1 MDIVTG
7 IERLTALAFLLN
19 GLSHLAA
26 PRAWARFFIEMRDE
40 RAVPGFAQR
49 LSARPLGLLIAA
61 FHPVWSGPALLVTLL
76 GWGLVLKG
84 TIYFVWPQLAA
95 KSMAHVSEARVGEFQ
110 VAGAVSL
117 VIGLYAGWVSFGA
130 PGL

>member
-1 MDIVTG
+1 MDIITG
-7 IERLTALAFLLN
+7 VERLTALAFLLN

-26 PRAWARFFIEMRDE
+26 PRAWARFFVEMRDE
-40 RAVPGFAQR
+40 RAAPGLLNAY
-49 LSARPLGLLIAA
+49 LHAPLGLLIAA

-84 TIYFVWPQLAA
+84 TLYFVWPQLAL
-95 KSMAHVSEARVGEFQ
+95 KSMAHVSEARVGEFR
-110 VAGAVSL
+110 VAGALSL
-117 VIGLYAGWVSFGA
+117 VIGVYAGWIGFGA